1 MREFDDLEDMVL
13 RRFYAARNHDHAIPL
28 PVDDDDSPA
37 RVAEIA
43 EACHSLAAKG
53 LIDWTQIFGATV
65 GFGRITAAGIIV
77 VDHETHAYEF
87 ERRVAPAPLSSLWR
101 RAGVALLAR
110 YRERLA

>member
-1 MREFDDLEDMVL
+1 MREFDELEDMVL

-28 PVDDDDSPA
+28 PAQDDDSPA

-65 GFGRITAAGIIV
+65 GYGRITAAGIIV

-87 ERRVAPAPLSSLWR
+87 ERRPPRAPLGALWR